1 MNHSRALAIAD
12 RAASLT
18 LKLVAAI
25 NVLFLIS
32 FLVVAALAVGKAR
45 AEIPVCTGIDML
57 ATLEKTD
64 PAALDKIRSEAA
76 ATPNGHG
83 LLWKLEKAG
92 EKPSF
97 LFGTMHMTDPRV
109 TQLTPASQN
118 AFEAADTVVIETT
131 EILDQA
137 RMMAAMAAEPDLMMF
152 TDGTTLAS
160 LMSPDDA
167 AAVSRALNSR
177 GIPAASVATMKPWML
192 SAMVALPVCELA
204 RKAGGA
210 PMLDVKLAQEAKA
223 DGKSLEGL
231 ETIADQLRAMASLPM
246 EFHMKGLVETVRLGD
261 RMDDVIETM
270 IVLYKREDTGMFWPL
285 FRAVLPSAGEDET
298 GYAAFDEAMI
308 TSRNRTMVDRAKPI
322 LVRGNAFIAVGALH
336 LPGPDGLIELFRK
349 AGYTVTVVGG

>member
-1 MNHSRALAIAD
+1 
-12 RAASLT
+12 
-18 LKLVAAI
+18 
-25 NVLFLIS
+25 
-32 FLVVAALAVGKAR
+32 
-45 AEIPVCTGIDML
+45 
-57 ATLEKTD
+57 
-64 PAALDKIRSEAA
+64 
-76 ATPNGHG
+76 
-83 LLWKLEKAG
+83 
-92 EKPSF
+92 
-97 LFGTMHMTDPRV
+97 
-109 TQLTPASQN
+109 
-118 AFEAADTVVIETT
+118 
-131 EILDQA
+131 
-137 RMMAAMAAEPDLMMF
+137 
-152 TDGTTLAS
+152 
-160 LMSPDDA
+160 
-167 AAVSRALNSR
+167 
-177 GIPAASVATMKPWML
+177 MKPWML

-322 LVRGNAFIAVGALH
+322 SPGATRSSRSARCICPVRTG
-336 LPGPDGLIELFRK
+336 
-349 AGYTVTVVGG
+349 